1 MAVYTTI
8 DDPSAYFQAKNYS
21 GNGSSNALT
30 FDGNSNMQPDWTW
43 IKQRNGTFNHYAFDS
58 VRGVNKPIHPN
69 LVNAQT
75 SQSDTLMSFNS
86 NGFTLGDDST
96 NGEINSDSN
105 TFASWNW
112 KAGTSGSGTTT
123 GSGTGKAYSYSVN
136 TDAGFSI
143 VEYIGNGTNGH
154 TIPHHLGA
162 VPKILWEKVT
172 VGNTNNWGF
181 YHHKIGND
189 KAMYMDQAGAAT
201 DDSFLNDTT
210 PSSTVVTLGSNMTNQ
225 DGKTFVMYSFAE
237 KQGYSKFGSYKG
249 NGNADGTFIY
259 TGFKPAFFMIKGAFG
274 EPWLMYDNKRLGYN
288 VRNDQLLA
296 NATTAEDGSTASWY
310 IDILSNGVKLRGND
324 TAINGTNANGYV
336 FMAFAESPFVTST
349 GIPATAR

>member
-1 MAVYTTI
+1 MAYTTI
-8 DDPSAYFQAKNYS
+8 DDPTAFHQTKLYT
-21 GNGSSNALT
+21 GNDSSRAIT
-30 FDGNSNMQPDWTW
+30 FDGNTDMQPDWSW
-43 IKQRNGTFNHYAFDS
+43 FKARSEAYNHAAFDS
-58 VRGVNKPIHPN
+58 VRGVQKLIRPN
-69 LVNAQT
+69 QINAEET
-75 SQSDTLMSFNS
+75 HSTTLTAFGS
-86 NGFTLGDDST
+86 NGFSLGGGDAFT
-96 NGEINSDSN
+96 NADTVTYS
-105 TFASWNW
+105 SWHW

-143 VEYIGNGTNGH
+143 VKYIGNGTNGH

-162 VPKILWEKVT
+162 VPQILWEKVT

-349 GIPATAR
+349 GVPTTAR